1 MFPNTVFIFSGRKR
15 RYGKQNIRMTILPD
29 TNPAHFA
36 RDVIKAALEYITLP
50 DPPDEEFY
58 RQQAACF
65 VSIKKDGNLRGCIGT
80 LEPAEKDLGQEILR
94 NAQSAAFGDPR
105 FPGVTAEEFD
115 HLNFSVDVL
124 SKPEEVDSAGEL
136 DCKRYGVIVSCEYR
150 RGVLLPDLEGV
161 DSIEHQLGIACQK
174 AGIDPKDK
182 FAIQRFTVSRFDEGW
197 QPGVDPAGGRAC

>member
-1 MFPNTVFIFSGRKR
+1 
-15 RYGKQNIRMTILPD
+15 MTILPV
-29 TNPAHFA
+29 TNPANFA
-36 RDVIKAALEYITLP
+36 RNVVKAALEYKKLP
-50 DPPDEEFY
+50 DPPDEDFY

-105 FPGVTAEEFD
+105 FPGVAVQEYD

-124 SKPEEVDSAGEL
+124 SKPEEVNSVGEL
-136 DCKRYGVIVSCEYR
+136 DCKRYGVIVSSEYR

-161 DSIEHQLGIACQK
+161 DSIEQQLGIACQK
-174 AGIDPKDK
+174 AGIDPNDK
-182 FAIQRFTVSRFDEGW
+182 FDIKRFTVSRFGEG
-197 QPGVDPAGGRAC
+197 